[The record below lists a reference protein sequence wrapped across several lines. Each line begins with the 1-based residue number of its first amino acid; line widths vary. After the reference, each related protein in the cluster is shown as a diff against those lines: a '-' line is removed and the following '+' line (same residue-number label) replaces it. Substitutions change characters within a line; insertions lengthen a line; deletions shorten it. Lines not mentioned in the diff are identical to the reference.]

1 MLGFIGCIPDSST
14 LDKMQENG
22 CGDAFIPQTGRL
34 RLIDSAAED
43 ENFDWSQAP
52 DTYYDAIEQLKTDFP
67 QHKFYR

>member
-1 MLGFIGCIPDSST
+1 
-14 LDKMQENG
+14 MQENG